1 MSEKNETENS
11 VQAEQPKERVGDII
25 RKERIS
31 RRITVETIAKDL
43 KLNVKYIKSL
53 EASEYD
59 ALPADPYIRVYFKSL
74 AKYLSLDSEE
84 ILKKFYTERG
94 KGEEQLKTDTTN
106 KITISVKE
114 KPKKSNPTLAIT
126 IVLIIALA
134 IFSFLANKK
143 GWITTTIPE
152 KRSDSTSAP
161 QKQPG
166 SSLDSIFDDSI
177 LSDYVFQDTLNSAT
191 PKEDT
196 LKASAPTDESSL
208 IKKPMRLK
216 IEITKDS
223 VWAQV
228 FSDGKSWKSTIISTS
243 PREFVANDSF
253 NVHMANNPVVKYTL
267 NGKTLRIRGNGV
279 VYFKIDNTGTHIAWS
294 RSKWESV
301 FNGRL

>member
-1 MSEKNETENS
+1 MSEKNETEHS

-53 EASEYD
+53 EASEYE
-59 ALPADPYIRVYFKSL
+59 ALPADPYIRVYFRSL

-84 ILKKFYTERG
+84 ILKKFYAERG
-94 KGEEQLKTDTTN
+94 IGDEQLKTDATN
-106 KITISVKE
+106 KITISIKE

-152 KRSDSTSAP
+152 KRPDSTAVA
-161 QKQPG
+161 QKPLG

-177 LSDYVFQDTLNSAT
+177 LPNSAFPDSLISAA
-191 PKEDT
+191 PKADT
-196 LKASAPTDESSL
+196 LKASTQTEESSL
-208 IKKPMRLK
+208 TMKPMRLK
-216 IEITKDS
+216 IEITSDS
-223 VWAQV
+223 VWGQI
-228 FSDGKSWKSTIISTS
+228 FSDGKSWKSTIVSTS

-253 NVHMANNPVVKYTL
+253 NVHMANNPAVRYTL

-279 VYFKIDNTGTHIAWS
+279 VYFKVDNTGTPIAWS
-294 RSKWESV
+294 KSKWETV
-301 FNGRL
+301 FSGRL